1 MKTRDSAR
9 VETMVVYPSFKHE
22 RELIAQGLTLLAG
35 VDEAGCGCW
44 AGPVYAAAVIL
55 PLDSRIGMIRDSK
68 TLNERQR
75 LKLVEQIKI
84 KSTAWSIGTAS
95 SQEVDALNIRQ
106 AAFLAM
112 KRAIETLSTKPHAIL
127 CDGFMIPNLTIPCHR
142 IVRGDKYVK
151 SIAAASII
159 AKAARDEEL
168 DKLDGDYPGYGFAD
182 HKGYGTQRHQDALQK
197 LGPSPIHRMSYA
209 PLKSFAQN

>member
-1 MKTRDSAR
+1 
-9 VETMVVYPSFKHE
+9 MVVYPSFKHE
-22 RELIAQGLTLLAG
+22 RDLIEQGFTLLAG

-68 TLNERQR
+68 TLNEAQR
-75 LKLVEQIKI
+75 TTLVEKI
-84 KSTAWSIGTAS
+84 KQKATAWSVGTAS
-95 SQEVDALNIRQ
+95 SQEIDAINIRQ

-112 KRAIETLSTKPHAIL
+112 RRAIESLSTQPHAVL
-127 CDGFMIPNLTIPCHR
+127 CDGFMIPELSVPCRR
-142 IVRGDKYVK
+142 IIKGDRYVK

-159 AKAARDEEL
+159 AKTARDEEL
-168 DKLDGDYPGYGFAD
+168 MRLNEIHPGYGFSE
-182 HKGYGTQRHQDALQK
+182 HKGYGTKQHQAALKK

-209 PLKSFAQN
+209 PLKAAVTIDKRVVLG